1 METHG
6 VRIKP
11 YPCGGLTHTAI
22 DAALHLRE
30 RHGIRAEAIESVTVD
45 AMEGTVNTIAFRVPQ
60 TAIEGKFCMGYLIA
74 RAFTDGNVTI
84 DSFTE
89 EAVHDPKVLALV
101 DRVEMRLDS
110 TLEPGS
116 GGERAAR
123 VTVRLQSGETYSELC
138 QEPKGGPKV
147 PFAAEEM
154 DAKYRNCARRAIGER
169 ETEASLGM
177 LRRLDELSD
186 VRGLCDLLRGAT
198 VG

>member
-1 METHG
+1 M
-6 VRIKP
+6 
-11 YPCGGLTHTAI
+11 
-22 DAALHLRE
+22 
-30 RHGIRAEAIESVTVD
+30 
-45 AMEGTVNTIAFRVPQ
+45 
-60 TAIEGKFCMGYLIA
+60 
-74 RAFTDGNVTI
+74 
-84 DSFTE
+84 
-89 EAVHDPKVLALV
+89 
-101 DRVEMRLDS
+101 
-110 TLEPGS
+110 
-116 GGERAAR
+116 
-123 VTVRLQSGETYSELC
+123 VRLQSGETYSELC